1 MGKAIMQAK
10 CISVDVEQQAL
21 HRQAEAWLYEMKTL
35 NAQEKAKPIEQKYT
49 G

>member
-1 MGKAIMQAK
+1 MSKASMQAN
-10 CISVDVEQQAL
+10 CSSADVEQQAL
-21 HRQAEAWLYEMKTL
+21 HRQAEAWLYDMKTL